1 MPKKELS
8 NKQLKTLASRQHY
21 TIIGIVFII
30 VFSAVTFF
38 VAYVD
43 GDESIV
49 YLLEDCT
56 KFFVLL
62 AAINSILLVC
72 STYGPFGGSFVALCF
87 ALVLYYLPVIAV
99 LLLLGINQ
107 QATAILRSNDI
118 KVGFLGADKKQFA
131 GKT

>member
-30 VFSAVTFF
+30 VFSALTFF
-38 VAYVD
+38 VRYVD

-49 YLLEDCT
+49 YFLEAWT
-56 KFFVLL
+56 RFFVVL
-62 AAINSILLVC
+62 AAINSILLIG
-72 STYGPFGGSFVALCF
+72 STYGSIGGYFVLICF
-87 ALVLYYLPVIAV
+87 AIVLYYLPVIAV
-99 LLLLGINQ
+99 LLLLGVNQ
-107 QATAILRSNDI
+107 QATVILRSLDKN
-118 KVGFLGADKKQFA
+118 VGLFGADKKQFA